1 MQADTPVYQTN
12 DCAVV
17 AVALL
22 AGTAYNEALETLRF
36 FGRKDND
43 GAFDHQILHSL
54 KSKGHEYREYT
65 VRPAK
70 TIKTLTR
77 WWCESKRWSLRGPYN
92 LLVTTHDH
100 TFCYIGT
107 QKIDLSEISEN
118 SRIEAVW
125 LVNKKKWQEKPE
137 KNLTSIKYNL

>member
-1 MQADTPVYQTN
+1 MQADTPLYQTN

-22 AGTAYNEALETLRF
+22 AEVSYNEALDTLGF
-36 FGRKDND
+36 FGRKDDD

-70 TIKTLTR
+70 TVKTLSR
-77 WWCESKRWSLRGPYN
+77 WWGESKRWNLRGPYN
-92 LLVTTHDH
+92 LLVTTCDH
-100 TFCYIGT
+100 TFCFIGM
-107 QKIDLSEISEN
+107 QKLDLSEISEN
-118 SRIEAVW
+118 SRIEGVW
-125 LVNKKKWQEKPE
+125 LVNKRKWQEKPE
-137 KNLTSIKYNL
+137 KSLTSIKYNL